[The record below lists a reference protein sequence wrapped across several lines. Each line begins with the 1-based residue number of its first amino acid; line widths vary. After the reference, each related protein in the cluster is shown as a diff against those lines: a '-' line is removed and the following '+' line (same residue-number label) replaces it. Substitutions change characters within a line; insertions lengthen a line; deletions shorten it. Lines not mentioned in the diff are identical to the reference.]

1 MKESIPEGQRLKV
14 GTLQKDKNE
23 GPMIEEWASYFS
35 TKGEEYE
42 TVDLASSISAL
53 LAVKDSQELVLSN

>member
-1 MKESIPEGQRLKV
+1 
-14 GTLQKDKNE
+14 
-23 GPMIEEWASYFS
+23 MIEEWASYFS

-42 TVDLASSISAL
+42 TVDVASSISAL